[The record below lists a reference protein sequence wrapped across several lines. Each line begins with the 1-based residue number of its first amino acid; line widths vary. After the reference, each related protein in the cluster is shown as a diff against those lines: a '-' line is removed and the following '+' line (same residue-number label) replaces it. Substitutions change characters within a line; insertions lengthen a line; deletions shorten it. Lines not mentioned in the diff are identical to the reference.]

1 MGPYSYSSLMLL
13 CRQVTRDNPN
23 LPYPLSPDNILLLS
37 GPFTT
42 SLGTSG
48 RNSRVVLNGKS
59 GAGFVGRREFFYDRL
74 DIGKY
79 FNGITVVF
87 DAAGSSKTYAD
98 LLPALNEQYGL
109 GLQATDLANG
119 STALSNGYTPTPVTL
134 TIASTS
140 PAFTGS
146 LSVQWSRLP
155 AGNYPNSGPG
165 RKAMLIG
172 DMDAGYFGV
181 VRADEMVAALDI
193 FNAVLSDDAGSTP
206 VVNPNLFWMK
216 FAYKGQFLFFPSY
229 HLGTTSWKALY
240 ERGSVYDSDGTG
252 KWPPVGS
259 PLTKQNRYIALDSP
273 EGAVGFVPRLPTF
286 AASDPIIGQRAQDGE
301 LYQLLG
307 RVFPGTYTKGD
318 WDGLHTATP
327 PLDYSTG
334 FLFQTTSA
342 ADGSTVWFTSMNAQ
356 SSSNLQKTGNYGW
369 RPFLRLFDLSTV
381 TLALTEIRGTVTQ
394 SLRKPTL
401 FIDQNRDPN
410 IPLRMEGVRGTI
422 DRSISKP
429 YLIATD
435 SAPVYS
441 PNSVRGRAPAG
452 VLTPPALQITVV
464 PPVQLKNT
472 NGKLDGFK

>member
-42 SLGTSG
+42 SLGSSG
-48 RNSRVVLNGKS
+48 RNTRVVLNGKS

-109 GLQATDLANG
+109 GLQATDLSNG
-119 STALSNGYTPTPVTL
+119 STALTNGYTPTPVTL

-146 LSVQWSRLP
+146 LNVQWSRQP
-155 AGNYPNSGPG
+155 SGVYPNSGPG
-165 RKAMLIG
+165 NKSMLIG

-181 VRADEMVAALDI
+181 VRADQMAAALDV
-193 FNAVLSDDAGSTP
+193 FNAVLSGDPASTP
-206 VVNPNLFWMK
+206 TVNQNLFWIK
-216 FAYKGQFLFFPSY
+216 FAYKGQFLFFPSVQ
-229 HLGTTSWKALY
+229 LGTTTWKSLY
-240 ERGSVYDSDGTG
+240 EHGAVYDSDDTG
-252 KWPPVGS
+252 KFPPAGS
-259 PLTKQNRYIALDSP
+259 TLTKQNRFIALDSP
-273 EGAVGFVPRLPTF
+273 EGTVGFMPRLPTF
-286 AASDPIIGQRAQDGE
+286 SATDPIVAQRAQDGE

-307 RVFPGTYTKGD
+307 RLFTGSYTKGD
-318 WDGLHTATP
+318 WDTLTTTQPTLDISTA
-327 PLDYSTG
+327 
-334 FLFQTTSA
+334 FLFQTGAS
-342 ADGSTVWFTSMNAQ
+342 ADGSNAWYTSMSVTSA
-356 SSSNLQKTGNYGW
+356 SGVAKTGTYAW

-381 TLALTEIRGTVTQ
+381 TLAVTDIKGTAENM
-394 SLRKPTL
+394 LRKPKL
-401 FIDQNRDPN
+401 FIDQNRDPS
-410 IPLRMEGVRGTI
+410 IPVRVDGVRGTI
-422 DRSISKP
+422 DRTIKVP
-429 YLIATD
+429 MQLTAE
-435 SAPVYS
+435 SAPVYAPS
-441 PNSVRGRAPAG
+441 AVKGRAPAG
-452 VLTPPALQITVV
+452 ILRAPLLQISVV
-464 PPVQLKNT
+464 PPVALRTT